1 MKIWLQKESYMNAHE
16 MYELLVKL
24 STALKEV
31 LVGGTGGM
39 IAYMVEY
46 KRQKAL
52 IPEHKWS
59 SGTMVIHIFIGSFI
73 AYIAG
78 TFMAADM
85 TYRDGLIGLIGLTSY
100 SLIGL
105 LESNF
110 TKWAIDVF
118 MAMIGRKHD

>member
-1 MKIWLQKESYMNAHE
+1 MNAHE
-16 MYELLVKL
+16 TYELLVKL
-24 STALKEV
+24 TAALKEV

-46 KRQKAL
+46 KRQKLAV
-52 IPEHKWS
+52 PDHKWS
-59 SGTMVIHIFIGSFI
+59 SGGMIIHIFIGSFV

-85 TYRDGLIGLIGLTSY
+85 TYRDGLIGLVGLTSY
-100 SLIGL
+100 TLVGL

-118 MAMIGRKHD
+118 MAMIGNKTNAK

>member
-1 MKIWLQKESYMNAHE
+1 MNTHE
-16 MYELLVKL
+16 TYELLVKL
-24 STALKEV
+24 TAALKEV
-31 LVGGTGGM
+31 LIGGTGGM

-46 KRQKAL
+46 KKQKAL
-52 IPEHKWS
+52 VPEYKWS
-59 SGTMVIHIFIGSFI
+59 SGGMIIHIFIGSFI

-85 TYRDGLIGLIGLTSY
+85 TYRDGLIGLVGLTSY
-100 SLIGL
+100 TLVGL

-118 MAMIGRKHD
+118 MAMIGNKIDGK

>member
-1 MKIWLQKESYMNAHE
+1 MTADEIIAIAIKIA
-16 MYELLVKL
+16 
-24 STALKEV
+24 TALKEA

-46 KRQKAL
+46 KRQKTL
-52 IPEHKWS
+52 VPEHKWS

-85 TYRDGLIGLIGLTSY
+85 TYRDGLIGLVGLTSY

-118 MAMIGRKHD
+118 MAMIGGKK

>member
-59 SGTMVIHIFIGSFI
+59 SGGMIIHIFIGSFI

>member
-1 MKIWLQKESYMNAHE
+1 MRICVWKESCMTAE
-16 MYELLVKL
+16 EIFAIAIKIA
-24 STALKEV
+24 TALKEM

-52 IPEHKWS
+52 VPEHKWS
-59 SGTMVIHIFIGSFI
+59 SGGMIIHIFIGSFI

-100 SLIGL
+100 SLVGL

-110 TKWAIDVF
+110 TKWAVNVF
-118 MAMIGRKHD
+118 MAMIGGRK

>member
-100 SLIGL
+100 SLVGL

-110 TKWAIDVF
+110 TRWAIDVF

>member
-1 MKIWLQKESYMNAHE
+1 MNAHE
-16 MYELLVKL
+16 TYELLVKL
-24 STALKEV
+24 LAALKEV

-46 KRQKAL
+46 NRQKAL
-52 IPEHKWS
+52 VPEHKWS
-59 SGTMVIHIFIGSFI
+59 SGSMVIHIFIGSFV

-85 TYRDGLIGLIGLTSY
+85 TYRDGLIGLVGLTSY
-100 SLIGL
+100 SLVGL

-110 TKWAIDVF
+110 TRWAIDVF
-118 MAMIGRKHD
+118 MAMIGNKTNGK

>member
-1 MKIWLQKESYMNAHE
+1 MNAHE
-16 MYELLVKL
+16 TYELLVKL
-24 STALKEV
+24 VAALKEV

-52 IPEHKWS
+52 VPEHKWS
-59 SGTMVIHIFIGSFI
+59 SGGMIIHIFIGSFV

-85 TYRDGLIGLIGLTSY
+85 TYRDGLIGLVGLTSY
-100 SLIGL
+100 SLVGL

-110 TKWAIDVF
+110 TRWAIDVF
-118 MAMIGRKHD
+118 MAMIGNKTNGK

>member
-24 STALKEV
+24 STALKEA

-85 TYRDGLIGLIGLTSY
+85 TYRDGLIGLVGLTSY

-110 TKWAIDVF
+110 TKLAIDVF
-118 MAMIGRKHD
+118 MAMIGGKK

>member
-1 MKIWLQKESYMNAHE
+1 MTAE
-16 MYELLVKL
+16 ELIAIVVKL
-24 STALKEV
+24 ITALKEV

-52 IPEHKWS
+52 VPEHKWS
-59 SGTMVIHIFIGSFI
+59 SGGMIIHIFIGSFI

-100 SLIGL
+100 SLVGL

-110 TKWAIDVF
+110 TKWAVDVF
-118 MAMIGRKHD
+118 MAMIGGKK

>member
-1 MKIWLQKESYMNAHE
+1 MNAHE
-16 MYELLVKL
+16 TYELLVKL
-24 STALKEV
+24 TAALKEV

-46 KRQKAL
+46 KRQKLAV
-52 IPEHKWS
+52 PEHKWS
-59 SGTMVIHIFIGSFI
+59 SGSMVIHIFIGSFV

-85 TYRDGLIGLIGLTSY
+85 TYRDGLIGLVGLTSY
-100 SLIGL
+100 TLVGL

-118 MAMIGRKHD
+118 MAMIGNKTNGK

>member
-1 MKIWLQKESYMNAHE
+1 MNAQE

-24 STALKEV
+24 SIAFKEA
-31 LVGGTGGM
+31 LVGGIGGM
-39 IAYMVEY
+39 VAYMVEY

-78 TFMAADM
+78 TFMTADM
-85 TYRDGLIGLIGLTSY
+85 TYRDGLIGLVGLTSY
-100 SLIGL
+100 SLVGL

-110 TKWAIDVF
+110 TKWVIDVF
-118 MAMIGRKHD
+118 IAMIGGKKW

>member
-1 MKIWLQKESYMNAHE
+1 MKIWLQKESYMSAHE
-16 MYELLVKL
+16 MYELLIKL

-85 TYRDGLIGLIGLTSY
+85 TYRDGLMGLIGLTSY
-100 SLIGL
+100 SLVGL

-110 TKWAIDVF
+110 TKWAIEVF

>member
-85 TYRDGLIGLIGLTSY
+85 TYRDGLIGLVGLTSY

>member
-1 MKIWLQKESYMNAHE
+1 MKIWLQKESYMNVHE

-85 TYRDGLIGLIGLTSY
+85 TYRDGLIGLVGLTSY

>member
-1 MKIWLQKESYMNAHE
+1 
-16 MYELLVKL
+16 
-24 STALKEV
+24 
-31 LVGGTGGM
+31 
-39 IAYMVEY
+39 
-46 KRQKAL
+46 
-52 IPEHKWS
+52 
-59 SGTMVIHIFIGSFI
+59 MVIHIFIGSFI

-85 TYRDGLIGLIGLTSY
+85 TYRDGLIGLVGLTSY

-118 MAMIGRKHD
+118 MAMIGGKKWEINSVDVLDVSLQIVVHCIN

>member
-1 MKIWLQKESYMNAHE
+1 MSAHE
-16 MYELLVKL
+16 TYEVLVKL
-24 STALKEV
+24 TAALKEV

-46 KRQKAL
+46 KRQKLAV
-52 IPEHKWS
+52 PDHKWS
-59 SGTMVIHIFIGSFI
+59 SGGMIIHIFIGSFV

-85 TYRDGLIGLIGLTSY
+85 TYRDGLIGLVGLTSY
-100 SLIGL
+100 TLVGL

-118 MAMIGRKHD
+118 MAMIGNKTNGK

>member
-16 MYELLVKL
+16 MYELLIKL

-46 KRQKAL
+46 KRKKAL
-52 IPEHKWS
+52 IPEHEWS
-59 SGTMVIHIFIGSFI
+59 SGGMIIHIFIGSFI

-85 TYRDGLIGLIGLTSY
+85 TYRDGLIGLVGLTSY
-100 SLIGL
+100 SLVGL

-118 MAMIGRKHD
+118 MAMIGGKK

>member
-85 TYRDGLIGLIGLTSY
+85 TYRDGLIGLVGLTSY

-118 MAMIGRKHD
+118 MAMIGSKK

>member
-1 MKIWLQKESYMNAHE
+1 MNAHE
-16 MYELLVKL
+16 TYELLVKL
-24 STALKEV
+24 TAALKEV

-46 KRQKAL
+46 KRQKLAV
-52 IPEHKWS
+52 PEYKWS
-59 SGTMVIHIFIGSFI
+59 SGSMIIHIFIGSFV

-85 TYRDGLIGLIGLTSY
+85 TYRDGLIGLVGLTSY
-100 SLIGL
+100 TLVGL

-118 MAMIGRKHD
+118 MAMIGNKINGK

>member
-52 IPEHKWS
+52 IPEHEWS
-59 SGTMVIHIFIGSFI
+59 SGAMVIHIFIGSFI

-85 TYRDGLIGLIGLTSY
+85 TYRDGLIGLVGLTSY

-118 MAMIGRKHD
+118 MAMIGGKK

>member
-1 MKIWLQKESYMNAHE
+1 MTAE
-16 MYELLVKL
+16 ELIAIAVKL

-52 IPEHKWS
+52 VPEHKWS
-59 SGTMVIHIFIGSFI
+59 SGGMIIHIFIGSFI

-100 SLIGL
+100 SLVGL

-110 TKWAIDVF
+110 TKLAIEVF
-118 MAMIGRKHD
+118 MAMIGKKHD

>member
-100 SLIGL
+100 SLVGL

-110 TKWAIDVF
+110 TKWVIDVF
-118 MAMIGRKHD
+118 MAMIGGKK

>member
-1 MKIWLQKESYMNAHE
+1 MNTHE
-16 MYELLVKL
+16 KYELLMKL
-24 STALKEV
+24 IAALKEV

-46 KRQKAL
+46 KRQKL
-52 IPEHKWS
+52 TVPEYKWS
-59 SGTMVIHIFIGSFI
+59 SGSMIIHIFIGSFV

-85 TYRDGLIGLIGLTSY
+85 TYRDGLIGLVGLTSY
-100 SLIGL
+100 TLVGL

-118 MAMIGRKHD
+118 MAMIGNKINGK

>member
-1 MKIWLQKESYMNAHE
+1 MTAEQIFDVA
-16 MYELLVKL
+16 VKL
-24 STALKEV
+24 AVAFKEI

-52 IPEHKWS
+52 VPEYKWS
-59 SGTMVIHIFIGSFI
+59 SGGMIIHIFIGSFV

-85 TYRDGLIGLIGLTSY
+85 TYRDGLIGLVGLTSY
-100 SLIGL
+100 SLVGL

-110 TKWAIDVF
+110 TRWAIDVF
-118 MAMIGRKHD
+118 MAMIGNKTNGK

>member
-100 SLIGL
+100 SLVGL

-110 TKWAIDVF
+110 TKWAIEVF

>member
-16 MYELLVKL
+16 MYELLIKL

-59 SGTMVIHIFIGSFI
+59 SGGMIIHIFIGSFI

>member
-16 MYELLVKL
+16 MYELLIKL

-85 TYRDGLIGLIGLTSY
+85 TYRDGLIGLVGLTSY

>member
-24 STALKEV
+24 SIALKEV

-85 TYRDGLIGLIGLTSY
+85 TYRDGLIGLVGLTSY

-118 MAMIGRKHD
+118 MAMIGGKK